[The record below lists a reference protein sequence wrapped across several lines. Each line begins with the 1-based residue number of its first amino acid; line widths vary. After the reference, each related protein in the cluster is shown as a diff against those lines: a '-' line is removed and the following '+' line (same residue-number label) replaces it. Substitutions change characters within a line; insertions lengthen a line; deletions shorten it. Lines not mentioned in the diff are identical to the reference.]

1 MCWKERPCSL
11 HRGLA
16 EADVCDGP
24 DGVYQLALK
33 FSPMKPGG
41 TGYRV
46 LFIKRTFQLWMVI
59 DEFYQRTCH
68 VTLGSNVTKLHSAL
82 ERKPCTS
89 YQTYFSFPSP
99 APFPPRMR
107 TRKNTDGL
115 RDYQERCD
123 GLAWTLAALL
133 KVEPLGDHQWLRLE
147 MFT

>member
-1 MCWKERPCSL
+1 MC
-11 HRGLA
+11 
-16 EADVCDGP
+16 

-41 TGYRV
+41 TGYRL
-46 LFIKRTFQLWMVI
+46 LFIKRTFSPWMVI
-59 DEFYQRTCH
+59 DEFYQRPCH
-68 VTLGSNVTKLHSAL
+68 VTLGSNVTKLHFAL

-115 RDYQERCD
+115 RDYPDPSLFNRMCEGEGRVWANSRPSHGPRLECEERC
-123 GLAWTLAALL
+123 
-133 KVEPLGDHQWLRLE
+133 
-147 MFT
+147 